1 MEEKKTPEEI
11 LNSFDIIVYKDSP
24 DTSDVAFSNED
35 TKSAM
40 REYASQQSR
49 STAIGFALWMNEE
62 DCQATP
68 CGWVMSADAYKG
80 EYSIDQIF
88 DLYLQSLT
96 NQK

>member
-24 DTSDVAFSNED
+24 DTSEVAFSNED

-49 STAIGFALWMNEE
+49 STAIGFGIWLTKVAILDHEGPDRWYE
-62 DCQATP
+62 P
-68 CGWVMSADAYKG
+68 SADDTSTTERMY
-80 EYSIDQIF
+80 
-88 DLYLQSLT
+88 DLYLQSL
-96 NQK
+96 NIK